1 MDENNDDSIRN
12 KTGILI
18 KALYGY
24 TDENNPFGDPN
35 LSQSF
40 NWELKNKK
48 YLSMGIDP
56 SFLYDEKTILLKIKN
71 CSSEIEELKKL
82 KNERESKRLTQ
93 MPKIDKNIEDNKDKD
108 KIFFINQ
115 EKLRSEIRIQQGREK
130 PIDFLVNTLYIY
142 EGQNKIPKNFYDNI
156 IYQKP
161 YKIFEKM
168 STENL
173 NDLYKDIEFQKIL
186 NESNEKENE
195 KMFWESIFIIC
206 ESYVKEEDINLLKNE
221 EIKSVIDNYK
231 TKEELDNLEKE
242 IKENLINEFKNE
254 EIKFWNDVLKLL
266 SINKSKI
273 ILDNMYN
280 EFLMKYGNIKQ
291 EEKETNP
298 SIKTKNFPEIKNEEK
313 KQKKEENKIIGKKT
327 NNQLEEKNKISSFKN
342 QKKEEINESKSE
354 KELNSDEEIDE
365 YYKKISGIP
374 SKIKKDFQN
383 NQTIQK
389 PTNSNIKESRFF
401 IEEENLYH
409 NNIPDDKNIDID
421 EFGEN
426 ENIFNET
433 IPLNITYDWSDQYTP
448 IKPRYSNRVR
458 VGYEWNKYNQVHY
471 NIDNPPPKIIQ
482 GYKFNI
488 FYPHLID
495 KTKTP
500 TYFLERGDA
509 LDICIIR
516 FHAGA
521 PYEDIAF
528 KIVNREW
535 DMSEKAAFKN
545 IFDKGIL
552 KLYFKFKRYRYKR

>member
-1 MDENNDDSIRN
+1 MSENTGDSIRS
-12 KTGILI
+12 KSSILI
-18 KALYGY
+18 KTLYGY

-35 LSQSF
+35 LSQTF
-40 NWELKNKK
+40 VWDLKNKK

-56 SFLYDEKTILLKIKN
+56 SFLYDEKSILLKIKN
-71 CSSEIEELKKL
+71 CASEIEELKKL
-82 KNERESKRLTQ
+82 RSERESKRLTL
-93 MPKIDKNIEDNKDKD
+93 PKIDKNLEDNKDKD

-115 EKLRSEIRIQQGREK
+115 EKLRSEIRIQLGREK

-142 EGQNKIPKNFYDNI
+142 EGQNKIPKNFYENI

-161 YKIFEKM
+161 YKIFENM
-168 STENL
+168 SIDNL
-173 NDLYKDIEFQKIL
+173 NDLYKDIIFQKSL

-195 KMFWESIFIIC
+195 KIYWDCIFIVC
-206 ESYVKEEDINLLKNE
+206 ESFIKKEDINLMKNE
-221 EIKSVIDNYK
+221 EIKSVLDNYK

-242 IKENLINEFKNE
+242 IHENLKNEYKNE

-266 SINKSKI
+266 SINKSRI

-280 EFLMKYGNIKQ
+280 EFLTKYKNNEIANNSSSINLNI
-291 EEKETNP
+291 
-298 SIKTKNFPEIKNEEK
+298 FNEENTYNK
-313 KQKKEENKIIGKKT
+313 KKLENKIIGKKT
-327 NNQLEEKNKISSFKN
+327 NNNEKDNNLINQKNKIK
-342 QKKEEINESKSE
+342 QIKEEEEENNK
-354 KELNSDEEIDE
+354 KELNSDEEVDE
-365 YYKKISGIP
+365 YLQKISGIIP
-374 SKIKKDFQN
+374 QKTKEKNKETNTIKGSN
-383 NQTIQK
+383 L
-389 PTNSNIKESRFF
+389 NIKESRFL
-401 IEEENLYH
+401 IEEENFH
-409 NNIPDDKNIDID
+409 NNLPDEKNTNIDLD

-433 IPLNITYDWSDQYTP
+433 VPLNLTYDWSEKYTP

-488 FYPHLID
+488 FYPSLID

-509 LDICIIR
+509 LDMCIIR

-535 DMSEKAAFKN
+535 DMTEKAAFKN

>member
-1 MDENNDDSIRN
+1 MSENTGDSIRS
-12 KTGILI
+12 KSSILI
-18 KALYGY
+18 KTLYGY

-35 LSQSF
+35 LSQTF
-40 NWELKNKK
+40 VWDLKNKK

-56 SFLYDEKTILLKIKN
+56 SFLYDEKSILLKIKN
-71 CSSEIEELKKL
+71 CASEIEELKKL
-82 KNERESKRLTQ
+82 RSERESKRLTL
-93 MPKIDKNIEDNKDKD
+93 PKIDKNLEDNKDKD

-115 EKLRSEIRIQQGREK
+115 EKLRSEIRIQLGREK

-142 EGQNKIPKNFYDNI
+142 EGQNKIPKNFYENI

-161 YKIFEKM
+161 YKIFENM
-168 STENL
+168 SIDNL
-173 NDLYKDIEFQKIL
+173 NDLYKDIIFQKSL

-195 KMFWESIFIIC
+195 KIYWDCIFIVC
-206 ESYVKEEDINLLKNE
+206 ESFIKKEDINLMKNE
-221 EIKSVIDNYK
+221 EIKSVLDNYK

-242 IKENLINEFKNE
+242 IHENLKNEYKNE

-266 SINKSKI
+266 SINKSRI

-280 EFLMKYGNIKQ
+280 EFLTKYKNNEIANNSSSINLNI
-291 EEKETNP
+291 
-298 SIKTKNFPEIKNEEK
+298 FNEENTYNK
-313 KQKKEENKIIGKKT
+313 KKLENKIIGKKT
-327 NNQLEEKNKISSFKN
+327 NNNEKDNNLINQKNKIK
-342 QKKEEINESKSE
+342 QIKEEEEENNK
-354 KELNSDEEIDE
+354 KELNSDEEVDE
-365 YYKKISGIP
+365 YLQKISGIIP
-374 SKIKKDFQN
+374 QKTKEKNKETNIIKGSN
-383 NQTIQK
+383 L
-389 PTNSNIKESRFF
+389 NIKESRFL
-401 IEEENLYH
+401 IEEENFH
-409 NNIPDDKNIDID
+409 NNLPDEKNTNIDLD

-433 IPLNITYDWSDQYTP
+433 VPLNLTYDWSEKYTP
-448 IKPRYSNRVR
+448 IKPRYS
-458 VGYEWNKYNQVHY
+458 YNQVHY

-488 FYPHLID
+488 FYPSLID

-509 LDICIIR
+509 LDMCIIR

-535 DMSEKAAFKN
+535 DMTEKAAFKN

>member
-1 MDENNDDSIRN
+1 MSENTGDSIRS
-12 KTGILI
+12 KSSILI
-18 KALYGY
+18 KTLYGY

-35 LSQSF
+35 LSQTF
-40 NWELKNKK
+40 VWDLKNKK

-56 SFLYDEKTILLKIKN
+56 SFLYDEKSILLKIKN
-71 CSSEIEELKKL
+71 CASEIEELKKL
-82 KNERESKRLTQ
+82 RSERESKRLTL
-93 MPKIDKNIEDNKDKD
+93 PKIDKNLEDNKDKD

-115 EKLRSEIRIQQGREK
+115 EKLRSEIRIQLGREK

-142 EGQNKIPKNFYDNI
+142 EGQNKIPKNFYENI

-161 YKIFEKM
+161 YKIFENM
-168 STENL
+168 SIDNL
-173 NDLYKDIEFQKIL
+173 NDLYKDIIFQKSL

-195 KMFWESIFIIC
+195 KIYWDCIFIVC
-206 ESYVKEEDINLLKNE
+206 ESFIKKEDINLMKNE
-221 EIKSVIDNYK
+221 EIKSVLDNYK

-242 IKENLINEFKNE
+242 IHENLKNEYKNE

-266 SINKSKI
+266 SINKSRI

-280 EFLMKYGNIKQ
+280 EFLTKYKNNEIANNSSSINLNI
-291 EEKETNP
+291 
-298 SIKTKNFPEIKNEEK
+298 FNEENTYNK
-313 KQKKEENKIIGKKT
+313 KKLENKIIGKKT
-327 NNQLEEKNKISSFKN
+327 NNNEKDNNLINQKNKIKEI
-342 QKKEEINESKSE
+342 KEEEEENNK
-354 KELNSDEEIDE
+354 KELNSDEEVDE
-365 YYKKISGIP
+365 YLQKISGIIP
-374 SKIKKDFQN
+374 QKTKEKNKETNTIKGSN
-383 NQTIQK
+383 L
-389 PTNSNIKESRFF
+389 NIKESRFL
-401 IEEENLYH
+401 IEEENFH
-409 NNIPDDKNIDID
+409 NNLPDEKNTNIDLD

-433 IPLNITYDWSDQYTP
+433 VPLNLTYDWSEKYTP

-488 FYPHLID
+488 FYPSLID

-509 LDICIIR
+509 LDMCIIR

-535 DMSEKAAFKN
+535 DMTEKAAFKN

>member
-1 MDENNDDSIRN
+1 MSENTGDSIRS
-12 KTGILI
+12 KSSILI
-18 KALYGY
+18 KTLYGY

-35 LSQSF
+35 LSQTF
-40 NWELKNKK
+40 VWDLKNKK

-56 SFLYDEKTILLKIKN
+56 SFLYDEKSILLKIKN
-71 CSSEIEELKKL
+71 CASEIEELKKL
-82 KNERESKRLTQ
+82 RSERESKRLTL
-93 MPKIDKNIEDNKDKD
+93 PKIDKNLEDNKDKD

-115 EKLRSEIRIQQGREK
+115 EKLRSEIRIQLGREK

-142 EGQNKIPKNFYDNI
+142 EGQNKIPKNFYENI

-161 YKIFEKM
+161 YKIFENM
-168 STENL
+168 SIDNL
-173 NDLYKDIEFQKIL
+173 NDLYKDIIFQKSL

-195 KMFWESIFIIC
+195 KIYWDCIFIVC
-206 ESYVKEEDINLLKNE
+206 ESFIKKEDINLMKNE
-221 EIKSVIDNYK
+221 EIKSVLDNYK

-242 IKENLINEFKNE
+242 IHENLKNEYKNE

-266 SINKSKI
+266 SINKSRI

-280 EFLMKYGNIKQ
+280 EFLTKYKNNEIANNSSSINLNI
-291 EEKETNP
+291 
-298 SIKTKNFPEIKNEEK
+298 FNEENTYNK
-313 KQKKEENKIIGKKT
+313 KKLENKIIGKKT
-327 NNQLEEKNKISSFKN
+327 NNNEKDNNLINQKNKIK
-342 QKKEEINESKSE
+342 QIKEEEEENNK
-354 KELNSDEEIDE
+354 KELNSDEEVDE
-365 YYKKISGIP
+365 YLQKISGIIP
-374 SKIKKDFQN
+374 QKTKEKNKETNTIKGSN
-383 NQTIQK
+383 L
-389 PTNSNIKESRFF
+389 NIKESRFL
-401 IEEENLYH
+401 IEEENFH
-409 NNIPDDKNIDID
+409 NNLPDEKNTNIDLD

-433 IPLNITYDWSDQYTP
+433 VPLNLTYDWSEKYTP

-488 FYPHLID
+488 FYPSLID

-509 LDICIIR
+509 LDMCIIR

>member
-1 MDENNDDSIRN
+1 MSENTGDSIRS
-12 KTGILI
+12 KSSILI
-18 KALYGY
+18 KTLYGY

-35 LSQSF
+35 LSQTF
-40 NWELKNKK
+40 VWDLKNKK

-56 SFLYDEKTILLKIKN
+56 SFLYDEKSILLKIKN
-71 CSSEIEELKKL
+71 CASEIEELKKL
-82 KNERESKRLTQ
+82 RSERESKRLTL
-93 MPKIDKNIEDNKDKD
+93 PKIDKNLEDNKDKD

-115 EKLRSEIRIQQGREK
+115 EKLRSEIRIQLGREK

-142 EGQNKIPKNFYDNI
+142 EGQNKIPKNFYENI

-161 YKIFEKM
+161 YKIFENM
-168 STENL
+168 SIDNL
-173 NDLYKDIEFQKIL
+173 NDLYKDIIFQKSL

-195 KMFWESIFIIC
+195 KIYWDCIFIIC
-206 ESYVKEEDINLLKNE
+206 ESFIKKEDINLMKNE
-221 EIKSVIDNYK
+221 EIKSVLDNYK

-242 IKENLINEFKNE
+242 IHENLKNEYKNE

-266 SINKSKI
+266 SINKSRI

-280 EFLMKYGNIKQ
+280 EFLTKYKNNEIA
-291 EEKETNP
+291 NNSS
-298 SIKTKNFPEIKNEEK
+298 SINLNMFNEENTYNK
-313 KQKKEENKIIGKKT
+313 KKLENKIIGKKT
-327 NNQLEEKNKISSFKN
+327 NSNEKDNNLINQKNKLKEI
-342 QKKEEINESKSE
+342 KEEEEENNK
-354 KELNSDEEIDE
+354 KELNSDEEVDE
-365 YYKKISGIP
+365 YLQKISGIIP
-374 SKIKKDFQN
+374 QKTKEENKDTNIIKGSN
-383 NQTIQK
+383 L
-389 PTNSNIKESRFF
+389 NIKESRFL
-401 IEEENLYH
+401 IEEENFH
-409 NNIPDDKNIDID
+409 NNLPDEKNTNIDLD

-433 IPLNITYDWSDQYTP
+433 VPLNLTYDWSEKYTP

-488 FYPHLID
+488 FYPSLID

-509 LDICIIR
+509 LDMCIIR

-535 DMSEKAAFKN
+535 DMTEKAAFKN

>member
-1 MDENNDDSIRN
+1 MSENTGDSIRS
-12 KTGILI
+12 KSSILI
-18 KALYGY
+18 KTLYGY

-35 LSQSF
+35 LSQTF
-40 NWELKNKK
+40 VWDLKNKK

-56 SFLYDEKTILLKIKN
+56 SFLYDEKSILLKIKN
-71 CSSEIEELKKL
+71 CASEIEELKKL
-82 KNERESKRLTQ
+82 RSERESKRLTL
-93 MPKIDKNIEDNKDKD
+93 PKIDKNLEDNKDKD

-115 EKLRSEIRIQQGREK
+115 EKLRSEIRIQLGREK

-142 EGQNKIPKNFYDNI
+142 EGQNKIPKNFYENI

-161 YKIFEKM
+161 YKIFENM
-168 STENL
+168 SIDNL
-173 NDLYKDIEFQKIL
+173 NDLYKDIIFQKSL

-195 KMFWESIFIIC
+195 KIYWDCIFIIC
-206 ESYVKEEDINLLKNE
+206 ESFIKKEDINLMKNE
-221 EIKSVIDNYK
+221 EIKSVLDNYK

-242 IKENLINEFKNE
+242 IHENLKNEYKNE

-266 SINKSKI
+266 SINKSRI

-280 EFLMKYGNIKQ
+280 EFLTKYKNNEIANNSSSINLNI
-291 EEKETNP
+291 
-298 SIKTKNFPEIKNEEK
+298 FNEENTYNK
-313 KQKKEENKIIGKKT
+313 KKLENKIIGKKT
-327 NNQLEEKNKISSFKN
+327 NNNEKDNNLINQKNKIK
-342 QKKEEINESKSE
+342 QIKEEEEENNK
-354 KELNSDEEIDE
+354 KDLNSDEELDE
-365 YYKKISGIP
+365 YLQKISGIIP
-374 SKIKKDFQN
+374 QKTKEKNKETNIIKGSN
-383 NQTIQK
+383 L
-389 PTNSNIKESRFF
+389 NIKESRFL
-401 IEEENLYH
+401 IEEENFH
-409 NNIPDDKNIDID
+409 NNLPDEKNTNIDLD

-433 IPLNITYDWSDQYTP
+433 VPLNLTYDWSDQYTP

-509 LDICIIR
+509 LDMCIIR

-535 DMSEKAAFKN
+535 DMTEKAAFKN

>member
-18 KALYGY
+18 QALYGY

-82 KNERESKRLTQ
+82 RNERESKRLTQ
-93 MPKIDKNIEDNKDKD
+93 MPKMDKNIEDNKDKD

-280 EFLMKYGNIKQ
+280 EFLIKYGNIKK

-298 SIKTKNFPEIKNEEK
+298 SIKTKNFPLLL
-313 KQKKEENKIIGKKT
+313 KI
-327 NNQLEEKNKISSFKN
+327 
-342 QKKEEINESKSE
+342 
-354 KELNSDEEIDE
+354 
-365 YYKKISGIP
+365 
-374 SKIKKDFQN
+374 
-383 NQTIQK
+383 
-389 PTNSNIKESRFF
+389 
-401 IEEENLYH
+401 
-409 NNIPDDKNIDID
+409 
-421 EFGEN
+421 
-426 ENIFNET
+426 
-433 IPLNITYDWSDQYTP
+433 
-448 IKPRYSNRVR
+448 
-458 VGYEWNKYNQVHY
+458 
-471 NIDNPPPKIIQ
+471 
-482 GYKFNI
+482 
-488 FYPHLID
+488 
-495 KTKTP
+495 
-500 TYFLERGDA
+500 YFL
-509 LDICIIR
+509 
-516 FHAGA
+516 
-521 PYEDIAF
+521 
-528 KIVNREW
+528 
-535 DMSEKAAFKN
+535 
-545 IFDKGIL
+545 
-552 KLYFKFKRYRYKR
+552 LYLN

>member
-1 MDENNDDSIRN
+1 MSENTGDSIRS
-12 KTGILI
+12 KSSILI
-18 KALYGY
+18 KTLYGY

-35 LSQSF
+35 LSQTF
-40 NWELKNKK
+40 VWDLKNKK

-56 SFLYDEKTILLKIKN
+56 SFLYDEKSILLKIKN
-71 CSSEIEELKKL
+71 CASEIEELKKL
-82 KNERESKRLTQ
+82 RSERESKRLTL
-93 MPKIDKNIEDNKDKD
+93 PKIDKNLEDNKDKD

-115 EKLRSEIRIQQGREK
+115 EKLRSEIRIQLGREK

-142 EGQNKIPKNFYDNI
+142 EGQNKIPKNFYENI

-161 YKIFEKM
+161 YKIFENM
-168 STENL
+168 SIDNL
-173 NDLYKDIEFQKIL
+173 NDLYKDIIFQKSL

-195 KMFWESIFIIC
+195 KIYWDCIFIIC
-206 ESYVKEEDINLLKNE
+206 ESFIKKEDINLMKNE
-221 EIKSVIDNYK
+221 EIKSVLDNYK

-242 IKENLINEFKNE
+242 IHENLKNEYKNE

-266 SINKSKI
+266 SINKSRI

-280 EFLMKYGNIKQ
+280 EFLTKYKNNEIA
-291 EEKETNP
+291 NNSS
-298 SIKTKNFPEIKNEEK
+298 SINLNMFNEENTYNK
-313 KQKKEENKIIGKKT
+313 KKLENKIIGKKT
-327 NNQLEEKNKISSFKN
+327 NNNEKDNNLINQKNKLKEI
-342 QKKEEINESKSE
+342 KEEEEENNK
-354 KELNSDEEIDE
+354 KELNSDEEVDE
-365 YYKKISGIP
+365 YLQKISGIIP
-374 SKIKKDFQN
+374 QKTKEENKDTNIIKGSN
-383 NQTIQK
+383 L
-389 PTNSNIKESRFF
+389 NIKESRFL
-401 IEEENLYH
+401 IEEENFH
-409 NNIPDDKNIDID
+409 NNLPDEKNTNIDLD

-433 IPLNITYDWSDQYTP
+433 VPLNLTYDWSEKYTP

-488 FYPHLID
+488 FYPSLID

-509 LDICIIR
+509 LDMCIIR

-535 DMSEKAAFKN
+535 DMTEKAAFKN

>member
-1 MDENNDDSIRN
+1 MSENTGDSIRS
-12 KTGILI
+12 KSSILI
-18 KALYGY
+18 KTLYGY

-35 LSQSF
+35 LSQTF
-40 NWELKNKK
+40 VWDLKNKK

-56 SFLYDEKTILLKIKN
+56 SFLYDEKSILLKIKN
-71 CSSEIEELKKL
+71 CASEIEELKKL
-82 KNERESKRLTQ
+82 RSERESKRLTL
-93 MPKIDKNIEDNKDKD
+93 PKIDKNLEDNKDKD

-115 EKLRSEIRIQQGREK
+115 EKLRSEIRIQLGREK

-142 EGQNKIPKNFYDNI
+142 EGQNKIPKNFYENI

-161 YKIFEKM
+161 YKIFENM
-168 STENL
+168 SIDNL
-173 NDLYKDIEFQKIL
+173 NDLYKDIIFQKSL

-195 KMFWESIFIIC
+195 KIYWDCIFIVC
-206 ESYVKEEDINLLKNE
+206 ESFIKKEDINLMKNE
-221 EIKSVIDNYK
+221 EIKSVLDNYK

-242 IKENLINEFKNE
+242 IHENLKNEYKNE

-266 SINKSKI
+266 SINKSRI

-280 EFLMKYGNIKQ
+280 EFLTKYKNNEIANNSSSINLNI
-291 EEKETNP
+291 
-298 SIKTKNFPEIKNEEK
+298 FNEENTYNK
-313 KQKKEENKIIGKKT
+313 KKLENKIIGKKT
-327 NNQLEEKNKISSFKN
+327 NNNEKDNNLINQKNKIK
-342 QKKEEINESKSE
+342 QIKEEEEENNK
-354 KELNSDEEIDE
+354 KELNSDEEVDE
-365 YYKKISGIP
+365 YLQKISGIVP
-374 SKIKKDFQN
+374 QKTKEENKDTNIIKGSN
-383 NQTIQK
+383 L
-389 PTNSNIKESRFF
+389 NIKESRFL
-401 IEEENLYH
+401 IEEENFH
-409 NNIPDDKNIDID
+409 NNLPDEKNTNIDLD

-433 IPLNITYDWSDQYTP
+433 VPLNLTYDWSEKYTP

-488 FYPHLID
+488 FYPSLID

-509 LDICIIR
+509 LDMCIIR

-535 DMSEKAAFKN
+535 DMTEKAAFKN

>member
-1 MDENNDDSIRN
+1 MSENTGDSIRS
-12 KTGILI
+12 KSSILI
-18 KALYGY
+18 KTLYGY

-35 LSQSF
+35 LSQTF
-40 NWELKNKK
+40 VWDLKNKK

-56 SFLYDEKTILLKIKN
+56 SFLYDEKSILLKIKN
-71 CSSEIEELKKL
+71 CASEIEELKKL
-82 KNERESKRLTQ
+82 RSERESKRLTL
-93 MPKIDKNIEDNKDKD
+93 PKIDKNLEDNKDKD

-115 EKLRSEIRIQQGREK
+115 EKLRSEIRIQLGREK

-142 EGQNKIPKNFYDNI
+142 EGQNKIPKNFYENI

-161 YKIFEKM
+161 YKIFENM
-168 STENL
+168 SIDNL
-173 NDLYKDIEFQKIL
+173 NDLYKDIIFQKSL

-195 KMFWESIFIIC
+195 KIYWDCIFIIC
-206 ESYVKEEDINLLKNE
+206 ESFIKKEDINLMKNE
-221 EIKSVIDNYK
+221 EIKSVLDNYK

-242 IKENLINEFKNE
+242 IHENLKNEYKNE

-266 SINKSKI
+266 SINKSRI

-280 EFLMKYGNIKQ
+280 EFLTKYKNNEIANNSSSINLNI
-291 EEKETNP
+291 
-298 SIKTKNFPEIKNEEK
+298 FNEENTYNK
-313 KQKKEENKIIGKKT
+313 KKLENKIIGKKT
-327 NNQLEEKNKISSFKN
+327 NNNEKDNNLINQKNKIKEI
-342 QKKEEINESKSE
+342 KEEEEENNK
-354 KELNSDEEIDE
+354 KELNSDEEVDE
-365 YYKKISGIP
+365 YLQKISGIVP
-374 SKIKKDFQN
+374 QKTKEENKDINIIKGSN
-383 NQTIQK
+383 L
-389 PTNSNIKESRFF
+389 NIKESRFL
-401 IEEENLYH
+401 IEEENFH
-409 NNIPDDKNIDID
+409 NNLPDEKNTNIDLD

-433 IPLNITYDWSDQYTP
+433 VPLNLTYDWSEKYTP

-488 FYPHLID
+488 FYPSLID

-509 LDICIIR
+509 LDMCIIR

-535 DMSEKAAFKN
+535 DMTEKAAFKN

>member
-1 MDENNDDSIRN
+1 MSENTGDSIRS
-12 KTGILI
+12 KSSILI
-18 KALYGY
+18 KTLYGY

-35 LSQSF
+35 LSQTF
-40 NWELKNKK
+40 VWDLKNKK

-56 SFLYDEKTILLKIKN
+56 SFLYDEKSILLKIKN
-71 CSSEIEELKKL
+71 CASEIEELKKL
-82 KNERESKRLTQ
+82 RSERESKRLTL
-93 MPKIDKNIEDNKDKD
+93 PKIDKNLEDNKDKD

-115 EKLRSEIRIQQGREK
+115 EKLRSEIRIQLGREK

-142 EGQNKIPKNFYDNI
+142 EGQNKIPKNFYENI

-161 YKIFEKM
+161 YKIFENM
-168 STENL
+168 SIDNL
-173 NDLYKDIEFQKIL
+173 NDLYKDIIFQKSL

-195 KMFWESIFIIC
+195 KIYWDCIFIIC
-206 ESYVKEEDINLLKNE
+206 ESFIKKEDINLMKNE
-221 EIKSVIDNYK
+221 EIKSVLDNYK

-242 IKENLINEFKNE
+242 IHENLKNEYKNE

-266 SINKSKI
+266 SINKSRI

-280 EFLMKYGNIKQ
+280 EFLTKYKNNEIANNSSSINLNI
-291 EEKETNP
+291 
-298 SIKTKNFPEIKNEEK
+298 FNEENTYNK
-313 KQKKEENKIIGKKT
+313 KKLENKIIGKKT
-327 NNQLEEKNKISSFKN
+327 NNNEKDNNLINQKNKIK
-342 QKKEEINESKSE
+342 QIKEEEEENNK
-354 KELNSDEEIDE
+354 KELNSDEEVDE
-365 YYKKISGIP
+365 YLQKISGIIP
-374 SKIKKDFQN
+374 QKTKEKNKETNTIKGSN
-383 NQTIQK
+383 L
-389 PTNSNIKESRFF
+389 NIKESRFL
-401 IEEENLYH
+401 IEEENFH
-409 NNIPDDKNIDID
+409 NNLPDEKNTNIDLD

-433 IPLNITYDWSDQYTP
+433 VPLNLTYDWSEKYTP

-488 FYPHLID
+488 FYPSLID

-509 LDICIIR
+509 LDMCIIR

-535 DMSEKAAFKN
+535 DMTEKAAFKN

>member
-1 MDENNDDSIRN
+1 MSENTGDSIRS
-12 KTGILI
+12 KSSILI
-18 KALYGY
+18 KTLYGY

-35 LSQSF
+35 LSQTF
-40 NWELKNKK
+40 VWDLKNKK

-56 SFLYDEKTILLKIKN
+56 SFLYDEKSILLKIKN
-71 CSSEIEELKKL
+71 CASEIEELKKL
-82 KNERESKRLTQ
+82 RSERESKRLTL
-93 MPKIDKNIEDNKDKD
+93 PKIDKNLEDNKDKD

-115 EKLRSEIRIQQGREK
+115 EKLRSEIRIQLGREK

-142 EGQNKIPKNFYDNI
+142 EGQNKIPKNFYENI

-161 YKIFEKM
+161 YKIFENM
-168 STENL
+168 SIDNL
-173 NDLYKDIEFQKIL
+173 NDLYKDIIFQKSL

-195 KMFWESIFIIC
+195 KIYWDCIFIIC
-206 ESYVKEEDINLLKNE
+206 ESFIKKEDINLMKNE
-221 EIKSVIDNYK
+221 EIKSVLDNYK

-242 IKENLINEFKNE
+242 IHENLKNEYKNE

-266 SINKSKI
+266 SINKSRI

-280 EFLMKYGNIKQ
+280 EFLTKYKNNEIANNSSSINLNI
-291 EEKETNP
+291 
-298 SIKTKNFPEIKNEEK
+298 FNEENTYNK
-313 KQKKEENKIIGKKT
+313 KKLENKIIGKKT
-327 NNQLEEKNKISSFKN
+327 NSNEKDNNLINQKNKLKEI
-342 QKKEEINESKSE
+342 KEEEEENNK
-354 KELNSDEEIDE
+354 KELNSDEEVDE
-365 YYKKISGIP
+365 YLQKISGIIP
-374 SKIKKDFQN
+374 QKTKEENKDTNIIKGSN
-383 NQTIQK
+383 L
-389 PTNSNIKESRFF
+389 NIKESRFL
-401 IEEENLYH
+401 IEEENFH
-409 NNIPDDKNIDID
+409 NNLPDEKNTNIDLD

-433 IPLNITYDWSDQYTP
+433 VPLNLTYDWSEKYTP

-488 FYPHLID
+488 FYPSLID

-509 LDICIIR
+509 LDMCIIR

-535 DMSEKAAFKN
+535 DMTEKAAFKN

>member
-1 MDENNDDSIRN
+1 MSENTGDSIRS
-12 KTGILI
+12 KSSILI
-18 KALYGY
+18 KTLYGY

-35 LSQSF
+35 LSQTF
-40 NWELKNKK
+40 VWDLKNKK

-56 SFLYDEKTILLKIKN
+56 SFLYDEKSILLKIKN
-71 CSSEIEELKKL
+71 CASEIEELKKL
-82 KNERESKRLTQ
+82 RSERESKRLTL
-93 MPKIDKNIEDNKDKD
+93 PKIDKNLEDNKDKD

-115 EKLRSEIRIQQGREK
+115 EKLRSEIRIQLGREK

-142 EGQNKIPKNFYDNI
+142 EGQNKIPKNFYENI

-161 YKIFEKM
+161 YKIFENM
-168 STENL
+168 SIDNL
-173 NDLYKDIEFQKIL
+173 NDLYKDIIFQKSL

-195 KMFWESIFIIC
+195 KIYWDCIFIIC
-206 ESYVKEEDINLLKNE
+206 ESFIKKEDINLMKNE
-221 EIKSVIDNYK
+221 EIKSVLDNYK

-242 IKENLINEFKNE
+242 IHENLKNEYKNE

-266 SINKSKI
+266 SINKSRI

-280 EFLMKYGNIKQ
+280 EFLTKYKNNEIANNSSSINLNI
-291 EEKETNP
+291 
-298 SIKTKNFPEIKNEEK
+298 FNEENTYNK
-313 KQKKEENKIIGKKT
+313 KKLENKIIGKKT
-327 NNQLEEKNKISSFKN
+327 NNNEKDNNLINQKNKLKEI
-342 QKKEEINESKSE
+342 KEEEEENNK
-354 KELNSDEEIDE
+354 KELNSDEEVDE
-365 YYKKISGIP
+365 YLQKISGIVP
-374 SKIKKDFQN
+374 QKTKEENKDINIIKGSN
-383 NQTIQK
+383 L
-389 PTNSNIKESRFF
+389 NIKESRFL
-401 IEEENLYH
+401 IEEENFH
-409 NNIPDDKNIDID
+409 NNLPDEKNTNIDLD

-433 IPLNITYDWSDQYTP
+433 VPLNLTYDWSEKYTP

-488 FYPHLID
+488 FYPSLID

-509 LDICIIR
+509 LDMCIIR

-535 DMSEKAAFKN
+535 DMTEKAAFKN

>member
-1 MDENNDDSIRN
+1 MSENTGDSIRS
-12 KTGILI
+12 KSSILI
-18 KALYGY
+18 KTLYGY

-35 LSQSF
+35 LSQTF
-40 NWELKNKK
+40 VWDLKNKK

-56 SFLYDEKTILLKIKN
+56 SFLYDEKSILLKIKN
-71 CSSEIEELKKL
+71 CASEIEELKKL
-82 KNERESKRLTQ
+82 RSERESKRLTL
-93 MPKIDKNIEDNKDKD
+93 PKIDKNLEDNKDKD

-115 EKLRSEIRIQQGREK
+115 EKLRSEIRIQLGREK

-142 EGQNKIPKNFYDNI
+142 EGQNKIPKNFYENI

-161 YKIFEKM
+161 YKIFENM
-168 STENL
+168 SIDNL
-173 NDLYKDIEFQKIL
+173 NDLYKDIIFQKSL

-195 KMFWESIFIIC
+195 KIYWDCIFIVC
-206 ESYVKEEDINLLKNE
+206 ESFIKKEDINLMKNE
-221 EIKSVIDNYK
+221 EIKSVLDNYK

-242 IKENLINEFKNE
+242 IHENLKNEYKNE

-266 SINKSKI
+266 LINKSRI

-280 EFLMKYGNIKQ
+280 EFLTKYKNNETANNSSSINLNI
-291 EEKETNP
+291 
-298 SIKTKNFPEIKNEEK
+298 FNEENTYNK
-313 KQKKEENKIIGKKT
+313 KKLENKIIGKKT
-327 NNQLEEKNKISSFKN
+327 NNNEKDNNLINQKNKIKEI
-342 QKKEEINESKSE
+342 KEEEEENNK
-354 KELNSDEEIDE
+354 KELNSDEEVDE
-365 YYKKISGIP
+365 YLQKISGIIP
-374 SKIKKDFQN
+374 QKTKEKNKETNTIKGSN
-383 NQTIQK
+383 L
-389 PTNSNIKESRFF
+389 NIKESRFL
-401 IEEENLYH
+401 IEEENFH
-409 NNIPDDKNIDID
+409 NNLPDEKNTNIDLD

-433 IPLNITYDWSDQYTP
+433 VPLNLTYDWSEKYTP

-488 FYPHLID
+488 FYPSLID

-509 LDICIIR
+509 LDMCIIR

-535 DMSEKAAFKN
+535 DMTEKAAFKN

>member
-280 EFLMKYGNIKQ
+280 EFLIK
-291 EEKETNP
+291 
-298 SIKTKNFPEIKNEEK
+298 
-313 KQKKEENKIIGKKT
+313 
-327 NNQLEEKNKISSFKN
+327 
-342 QKKEEINESKSE
+342 
-354 KELNSDEEIDE
+354 
-365 YYKKISGIP
+365 
-374 SKIKKDFQN
+374 
-383 NQTIQK
+383 
-389 PTNSNIKESRFF
+389 
-401 IEEENLYH
+401 
-409 NNIPDDKNIDID
+409 
-421 EFGEN
+421 
-426 ENIFNET
+426 
-433 IPLNITYDWSDQYTP
+433 
-448 IKPRYSNRVR
+448 
-458 VGYEWNKYNQVHY
+458 
-471 NIDNPPPKIIQ
+471 
-482 GYKFNI
+482 
-488 FYPHLID
+488 
-495 KTKTP
+495 
-500 TYFLERGDA
+500 
-509 LDICIIR
+509 
-516 FHAGA
+516 
-521 PYEDIAF
+521 
-528 KIVNREW
+528 
-535 DMSEKAAFKN
+535 
-545 IFDKGIL
+545 
-552 KLYFKFKRYRYKR
+552 

>member
-1 MDENNDDSIRN
+1 MSENTGDSIRS
-12 KTGILI
+12 KSSILI
-18 KALYGY
+18 KTLYGY

-35 LSQSF
+35 LSQTF
-40 NWELKNKK
+40 VWDLKNKK

-56 SFLYDEKTILLKIKN
+56 SFLYDEKSILLKIKN
-71 CSSEIEELKKL
+71 CASEIEELKKL
-82 KNERESKRLTQ
+82 RSERESKRLTL
-93 MPKIDKNIEDNKDKD
+93 PKIDKNLEDNKDKD

-115 EKLRSEIRIQQGREK
+115 EKLRSEIRIQLGREK

-142 EGQNKIPKNFYDNI
+142 EGQNKIPKNFYENI

-161 YKIFEKM
+161 YKIFENM
-168 STENL
+168 SIDNL
-173 NDLYKDIEFQKIL
+173 NDLYKDIIFQKSL

-195 KMFWESIFIIC
+195 KIYWDCIFIVC
-206 ESYVKEEDINLLKNE
+206 ESFIKKEDINLMKNE
-221 EIKSVIDNYK
+221 EIKSVLDNYK

-242 IKENLINEFKNE
+242 IHENLKNEYKNE

-266 SINKSKI
+266 SINKSRI

-280 EFLMKYGNIKQ
+280 EFLTKYKNNEIANNSSSINLNI
-291 EEKETNP
+291 
-298 SIKTKNFPEIKNEEK
+298 FNEENTYNK
-313 KQKKEENKIIGKKT
+313 KKLENKIIGKKT
-327 NNQLEEKNKISSFKN
+327 NNNEKDNNLINQKNKLKEI
-342 QKKEEINESKSE
+342 KEEEEENNK
-354 KELNSDEEIDE
+354 KELNSDEEVDE
-365 YYKKISGIP
+365 YLQKISGIIP
-374 SKIKKDFQN
+374 QKTKEKNKETNTIKGSN
-383 NQTIQK
+383 L
-389 PTNSNIKESRFF
+389 NIKESRFL
-401 IEEENLYH
+401 IEEENFH
-409 NNIPDDKNIDID
+409 NNLPDEKNTNIDLD

-433 IPLNITYDWSDQYTP
+433 VPLNLTYDWSEKYTP

-488 FYPHLID
+488 FYPSLID

-509 LDICIIR
+509 LGMCIIR

-535 DMSEKAAFKN
+535 DMTEKAAFKN

>member
-1 MDENNDDSIRN
+1 MSENTGDSIRS
-12 KTGILI
+12 KSSILI
-18 KALYGY
+18 KTLYGY

-35 LSQSF
+35 LSQTF
-40 NWELKNKK
+40 VWDLKNKK

-56 SFLYDEKTILLKIKN
+56 SFLYDEKSILLKIKN
-71 CSSEIEELKKL
+71 CASEIEELKKL
-82 KNERESKRLTQ
+82 RSERESKRLTL
-93 MPKIDKNIEDNKDKD
+93 PKIDKNLEDNKDKD

-115 EKLRSEIRIQQGREK
+115 EKLRSEIRIQLGREK

-142 EGQNKIPKNFYDNI
+142 EGQNKIPKNFYENI

-161 YKIFEKM
+161 YKIFENM
-168 STENL
+168 SIDNL
-173 NDLYKDIEFQKIL
+173 NDLYKDIIFQKSL

-195 KMFWESIFIIC
+195 KIYWDCIFIIC
-206 ESYVKEEDINLLKNE
+206 ESFIKKEDINLMKNE
-221 EIKSVIDNYK
+221 EIKSVLDNYK

-242 IKENLINEFKNE
+242 IHENLKNEYKNE

-266 SINKSKI
+266 SINKSRI

-280 EFLMKYGNIKQ
+280 EFLTKYKNNEIANNSSSINLNI
-291 EEKETNP
+291 
-298 SIKTKNFPEIKNEEK
+298 FNEENTYNK
-313 KQKKEENKIIGKKT
+313 KKLENKIIGKKT
-327 NNQLEEKNKISSFKN
+327 NNNEKDNNLINQKNKIKEI
-342 QKKEEINESKSE
+342 KEEEEENNK
-354 KELNSDEEIDE
+354 KELNSDEEVDE
-365 YYKKISGIP
+365 YLQKISGIIP
-374 SKIKKDFQN
+374 QKTKEENKDTNIIKGSN
-383 NQTIQK
+383 L
-389 PTNSNIKESRFF
+389 NIKESRFL
-401 IEEENLYH
+401 IEEENFH
-409 NNIPDDKNIDID
+409 NNLPDEKNTNIDLD

-433 IPLNITYDWSDQYTP
+433 VPLNLTYDWSEKYTP

-488 FYPHLID
+488 FYPSLID

-509 LDICIIR
+509 LDMCIIR

>member
-1 MDENNDDSIRN
+1 MSENTGDSIRS
-12 KTGILI
+12 KSSILI
-18 KALYGY
+18 KTLYGY

-35 LSQSF
+35 LSQTF
-40 NWELKNKK
+40 VWDLKNKK

-56 SFLYDEKTILLKIKN
+56 SFLYDEKSILLKIKN
-71 CSSEIEELKKL
+71 CASEIEELKKL
-82 KNERESKRLTQ
+82 RSERESKRLTL
-93 MPKIDKNIEDNKDKD
+93 PKIDKNLEDNKDKD

-115 EKLRSEIRIQQGREK
+115 EKLRSEIRIQLGREK

-142 EGQNKIPKNFYDNI
+142 EGQNKIPKNFYENI

-161 YKIFEKM
+161 YKIFENM
-168 STENL
+168 SIDNL
-173 NDLYKDIEFQKIL
+173 NDLYKDIIFQKSL

-195 KMFWESIFIIC
+195 KIYWDCIFIVC
-206 ESYVKEEDINLLKNE
+206 ESFIKKEDINLMKNE
-221 EIKSVIDNYK
+221 EIKSVLDNYK

-242 IKENLINEFKNE
+242 IHENLKNEYKNE

-266 SINKSKI
+266 SINKSRI

-280 EFLMKYGNIKQ
+280 EFLTKYKNNEIANNSSSINLNI
-291 EEKETNP
+291 
-298 SIKTKNFPEIKNEEK
+298 FNEENTYNK
-313 KQKKEENKIIGKKT
+313 KKLENKIIGKKT
-327 NNQLEEKNKISSFKN
+327 NNNEKDNNLINQKNKIK
-342 QKKEEINESKSE
+342 QIKEEEEENNK
-354 KELNSDEEIDE
+354 KELNSDEEVDE
-365 YYKKISGIP
+365 YLQKISGIIP
-374 SKIKKDFQN
+374 QKTKEENKDTNIIKGSN
-383 NQTIQK
+383 L
-389 PTNSNIKESRFF
+389 NIKESRFL
-401 IEEENLYH
+401 IEEENFH
-409 NNIPDDKNIDID
+409 NNLPDEKNTNIDLD

-433 IPLNITYDWSDQYTP
+433 VPLNLTYDWSEKYTP

-488 FYPHLID
+488 FYPSLID

-509 LDICIIR
+509 LDMCIIR

-535 DMSEKAAFKN
+535 DMTEKAAFKN

>member
-1 MDENNDDSIRN
+1 MSENTGDSIRS
-12 KTGILI
+12 KSSILI
-18 KALYGY
+18 KTLYGY

-35 LSQSF
+35 LSQTF
-40 NWELKNKK
+40 VWDLKNKK

-56 SFLYDEKTILLKIKN
+56 SFLYDEKSILLKIKN
-71 CSSEIEELKKL
+71 CASEIEELKKL
-82 KNERESKRLTQ
+82 RSERESKRLTL
-93 MPKIDKNIEDNKDKD
+93 PKIDKNLEDNKDKD

-115 EKLRSEIRIQQGREK
+115 EKLRSEIRIQLGREK

-142 EGQNKIPKNFYDNI
+142 EGQNKIPKNFYENI

-161 YKIFEKM
+161 YKIFENM
-168 STENL
+168 SIDNL
-173 NDLYKDIEFQKIL
+173 NDLYKDIIFQKSL

-195 KMFWESIFIIC
+195 KIYWDCIFIIC
-206 ESYVKEEDINLLKNE
+206 ESFIKKEDINLMKNE
-221 EIKSVIDNYK
+221 EIKSVLDNYK

-242 IKENLINEFKNE
+242 IHENLKNEYKNE

-266 SINKSKI
+266 SINKSRI

-280 EFLMKYGNIKQ
+280 EFLTKYKNNEIANNSSSINLNI
-291 EEKETNP
+291 
-298 SIKTKNFPEIKNEEK
+298 FNEENTYNK
-313 KQKKEENKIIGKKT
+313 KKLENKIIGKKT
-327 NNQLEEKNKISSFKN
+327 NNNEKDNNLINQKNKLKEI
-342 QKKEEINESKSE
+342 KEEEEENNK
-354 KELNSDEEIDE
+354 KELNSDEEVDE
-365 YYKKISGIP
+365 YLQKISGIIP
-374 SKIKKDFQN
+374 QKTKEENKDTNIIKGSN
-383 NQTIQK
+383 L
-389 PTNSNIKESRFF
+389 NIKESRFL
-401 IEEENLYH
+401 IEEENFH
-409 NNIPDDKNIDID
+409 NNLPDEKNTNIDLD

-433 IPLNITYDWSDQYTP
+433 VPLNLTYDWSEKYTP

-488 FYPHLID
+488 FYPSLID

-509 LDICIIR
+509 LDMCIIR

-535 DMSEKAAFKN
+535 DMTEKAAFKN